1 MIILR
6 VRYQLQ
12 LHKAQTQKKEEK
24 LPVVKKERQ
33 QKKAE
38 YAGIKQRKARK
49 NMVLINLQ
57 LIFVNKNWL

>member
-49 NMVLINLQ
+49 KYGVDKFAINICQ
-57 LIFVNKNWL
+57 